1 MKNTTSTIFA
11 LAMLLG
17 LTIFVATNNLEPV
30 FAQTNKM
37 SVPVTVGASKSA
49 SGNMTIGAPT
59 ASTTPTNTETFSA
72 GGSISSLVFVTQNPD
87 NTISKGNNA
96 SGLTDAKKFVL
107 AGSWV
112 LTVNGGK
119 VTDFTAKFIKVL
131 NNGERWHT
139 HVITNFRSTNN
150 TKVNLPNDR
159 SASISGTV
167 DVKLNGTSVWNTTK
181 VNIMINKGKTIT
193 INLDSQATGNHFQ
206 GQPIY
211 GVVESMKDATGNE
224 MLIAQQ
230 QAVQRT
236 EK

>member
-1 MKNTTSTIFA
+1 MKNTTSSMFT

-17 LTIFVATNNLEPV
+17 LIILVATNSPIQV
-30 FAQTNKM
+30 FAQTNKT
-37 SVPVTVGASKSA
+37 SAPAAAGASKSA
-49 SGNMTIGAPT
+49 GGNMTVGTP
-59 ASTTPTNTETFSA
+59 TTPTNTETFSA
-72 GGSISSLVFVTQNPD
+72 VGTISSLVFVTQKPD

-107 AGSWV
+107 AGDWV

-119 VTDFTAKFIKVL
+119 ITDFTAKFIKVL
-131 NNGERWHT
+131 NDGERWHT
-139 HVITNFRSTNN
+139 HVITNFKATNN
-150 TKVNLPNDR
+150 TNVKLSPDK

-211 GVVESMKDATGNE
+211 GVVDSMKDATGNE
-224 MLIAQQ
+224 MLKAQQ